1 MKKMAANGVLEG
13 LKYIDMGVSESCL
26 MEKYKPVSF
35 TKATRE
41 PKKVRL
47 EMIHIDIWGPPPVSS
62 FLVPKFH

>member
-1 MKKMAANGVLEG
+1 MMMMPANGDLEG

-26 MEKYKPVSF
+26 MEKYKRVSF

-47 EMIHIDIWGPPPVSS
+47 EMVHIDVCGPSPVSS